1 MFDFA
6 PLISCFLCRNYVN
19 FLKYPDSAVYG
30 MLLLSYFKKKKKN
43 LNTELFMQ
51 IKSWYINLFF
61 SRHIWRNFEAILT
74 IILIVLQVAVVSN
87 NLQHV
92 SYRIYIVHQYKW
104 HMYITYMYNI
114 HKNIYSPSFYLIYN
128 FSPTSI
134 WINSFDYIILH
145 LRREK
150 KGKKGVFIQNKS
162 GISQSVTTFT
172 RQHKINP

>member
-1 MFDFA
+1 MTGWWHSLRSLVHTTILYSS
-6 PLISCFLCRNYVN
+6 LIKCLILHLWYHVSYVEIMWIFSN
-19 FLKYPDSAVYG
+19 TPTVQCMGCYCCHIS
-30 MLLLSYFKKKKKN
+30 KKKKN

-114 HKNIYSPSFYLIYN
+114 HKNI
-128 FSPTSI
+128 
-134 WINSFDYIILH
+134 
-145 LRREK
+145 
-150 KGKKGVFIQNKS
+150 
-162 GISQSVTTFT
+162 
-172 RQHKINP
+172 